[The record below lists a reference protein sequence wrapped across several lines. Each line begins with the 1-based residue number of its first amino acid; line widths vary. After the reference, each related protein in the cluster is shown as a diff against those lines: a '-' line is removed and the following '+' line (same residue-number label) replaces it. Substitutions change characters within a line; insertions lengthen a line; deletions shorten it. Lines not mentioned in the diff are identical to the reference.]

1 MKIKILFIFITT
13 LFFMSLGGT
22 AHAKFTYT
30 LLESFPG
37 FFTSGTAGPE
47 LPTMI
52 LAIYKFGIWTVGIA
66 GLFMLVIGGFWYMTS
81 AGNNATAETAKKIIA
96 DSLLGIVAALAAYL
110 IMYVINPDL
119 TKINIAFTPV
129 TVTPGA
135 VPGAAPTTPV
145 AVTLG
150 GALPAG
156 TLTDTDARAQLSAA
170 GIGVNKQNCA
180 TSTDTDCTSLDGI
193 PSAAITDVIS
203 LKNACGC
210 SVTIT
215 GGTEAGHLSH
225 GPGQAKLDV
234 RSDATLKSFLIQQEQ
249 NSSLGTYGI
258 NQVCATPADADVR
271 YNCSTDEVASHYH
284 LSFNN

>member
-1 MKIKILFIFITT
+1 
-13 LFFMSLGGT
+13 
-22 AHAKFTYT
+22 
-30 LLESFPG
+30 
-37 FFTSGTAGPE
+37 
-47 LPTMI
+47 
-52 LAIYKFGIWTVGIA
+52 
-66 GLFMLVIGGFWYMTS
+66 
-81 AGNNATAETAKKIIA
+81 
-96 DSLLGIVAALAAYL
+96 
-110 IMYVINPDL
+110 MYVINPDL
-119 TKINIAFTPV
+119 TNINIAFTQAQL
-129 TVTPGA
+129 GA
-135 VPGAAPTTPV
+135 GPGAAPTTPPA
-145 AVTLG
+145 AVTPG

-271 YNCSTDEVASHYH
+271 YNCSTDEGASHYH